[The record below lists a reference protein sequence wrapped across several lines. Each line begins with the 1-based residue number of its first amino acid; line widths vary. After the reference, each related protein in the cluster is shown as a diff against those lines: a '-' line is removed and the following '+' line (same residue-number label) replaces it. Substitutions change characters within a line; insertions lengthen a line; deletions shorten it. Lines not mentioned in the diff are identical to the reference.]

1 MGFLFS
7 DAHKDPTIKR
17 FFPRPMND
25 ITCTFIIKCVEYIL
39 VHLLPPNKLVKMAQ
53 KHLYTFALIINYMN
67 MHYMH
72 IKKK

>member
-1 MGFLFS
+1 
-7 DAHKDPTIKR
+7 
-17 FFPRPMND
+17 MND